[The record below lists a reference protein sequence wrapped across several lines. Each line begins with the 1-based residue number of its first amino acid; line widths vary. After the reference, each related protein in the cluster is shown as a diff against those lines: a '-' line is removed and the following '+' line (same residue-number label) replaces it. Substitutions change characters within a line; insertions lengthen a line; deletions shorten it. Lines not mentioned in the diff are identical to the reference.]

1 MSTKRPSVSTLSE
14 LIQKYQGTDWDTIK
28 AIDPRLDAL
37 EDLVTSL
44 PDVIGLVEL
53 VPEIEALLANPSGT
67 FVNAPLLD
75 YPVDYTAEG
84 FPAANTLGA
93 ILAAFAELT
102 KDNEALLEIITD
114 SVDLNNGYYQARYA
128 TGTSYLP
135 LGGNF
140 PVDLDNVSKVLD
152 SLKQT
157 FPISGRVLL
166 VDETTTLNPYD
177 YTTVGI
183 PYNLTNDGA
192 STDSDTSQAVLGRE
206 IFWNFTTNSFDFN
219 SFNLGDVLTL
229 RIDLEVAT
237 SIVNQEVDLRLR
249 LADGSLVEFTKVID
263 ISRYPVIESNRIIK
277 EITFIIDRPEIIN
290 NVGYIEFRSDANAD
304 ITTNSFEL
312 FYQVKD
318 EI

>member
-28 AIDPRLDAL
+28 AIDPRLDVL
-37 EDLVTSL
+37 EELVTDL
-44 PDVIGLVEL
+44 PDVIALVEL
-53 VPEIEALLANPSGT
+53 VPEIESLLANPSGT
-67 FVNAPLLD
+67 FINAPLLD
-75 YPVDYTAEG
+75 NPVDYTAEG
-84 FPAANTLGA
+84 FPAAATLGA
-93 ILAAFAELT
+93 LLAAFAELT
-102 KDNEALLEIITD
+102 KDNEALLAIITD

-140 PVDLDNVSKVLD
+140 PIDLDNVSKVLD
-152 SLKQT
+152 SLKKT

-166 VDETTTLNPYD
+166 EDETTTLNPYD
-177 YTTVGI
+177 YQTVGT
-183 PYNLTNDGA
+183 PYNLSNDGA
-192 STDSDTSQAVLGRE
+192 NQDTSQAVLGRE
-206 IFWNFTTNSFDFN
+206 IFWDFQLQADTFDFN

-229 RIDLEVAT
+229 RIDLDVAT
-237 SIVNQEVDLRLR
+237 SIVNQEIDLRLR
-249 LADGSLVEFTKVID
+249 LADGSLVEFTKTID
-263 ISRYPVIESNRIIK
+263 ISNYPIIQTQRIIK
-277 EITFIIDRPEIIN
+277 ETTFIIDKPEIIN
-290 NVGYIEFRSDANAD
+290 NSGYIEFRSDATAD